1 MATALAGTDGSTPTE
16 AAIDEVHRSGRA
28 FGAPNEADSRAS
40 VGVANI
46 GLEAFDDATWT
57 EVLDGA
63 EGQGEGCGNTDALQE
78 ALALTRRLRAT
89 KEAARARPNAAAFR
103 IHDAGRD
110 EAGGPAAFD
119 QEDDLAEPQPSHDDK
134 VERGATGMTLGG
146 VLKTPAVMARG
157 WPVNHVSCWQCQR
170 RPGWLLQNPHDVY
183 DTAYRTALARDP
195 TLCASGQEGV
205 EAVLAMA
212 NLLEEGDEAE
222 VVARTACCEN
232 IDCLLRASLM
242 TPEHRIKWLAGPR
255 RPQDE
260 RETARKDQ
268 VHVMEENMRLLHAL
282 RKSGALSTNKVRHM
296 MRFLALNSQFVQE
309 REKKL
314 IATAMAVAENDHRF
328 GYTFAQP
335 QAFVNRMANH
345 THGYVMNVLV
355 PHVLDRVGF
364 ATAEAWEAHLQRL
377 LDTAIPKAPDIIY
390 ALICDEN
397 ARQGNYE
404 REPAQ
409 ALPDEYDIARDG
421 HLFGADVQQN
431 GRLVHRIGHGCKH
444 ADLFDPRG
452 FLLRMQ
458 AAVAATPHY
467 ELDFA
472 SSHRRLHAN
481 AGDVYRALRV
491 SNTDRSTRRPTIK
504 RFEIHVAVR
513 ALEGNKNRRVTTSGN
528 GVWGPPTCAS
538 LQRQTNVHPQL
549 RYLGVW
555 LAEGYSR
562 AEAELR
568 NSMILQ
574 YYGRNNSVGK
584 EPMRSGLGSKEC
596 FILRPVAIGVQLL
609 CDPANPPTLK
619 AALRLDELTL
629 ASPAALV
636 PLGSHRRQAKH
647 AMGQL
652 EGSSSARTIRKGRIG
667 LVGTPS
673 TKPQHE
679 SVACRLFRRA
689 RSERSLQVMSQSIC
703 HMIIGI
709 QAHTKAIGADALP
722 TIATIGGPALLPPLV
737 APRAEAVSQANA
749 ALNSLVAEWGSG
761 EDAYTG
767 NYDVHDHGESG
778 HPQTLYGHLQALL
791 NADVVATP
799 NHTQAVAPSNSHPI
813 VVALLAPLKVLR
825 THAALFVSAYE
836 ALAAPMPAPM
846 TVANVRDSPAWLD
859 ATPSK
864 AIANAGASAVAKATA
879 VWTAMEPYL
888 DGALTQEEFEIVGA
902 KRAWAFERANRA
914 KRHEAGEGAAPD
926 SLEEPRARDRRLYA
940 AHLREVAKAER
951 DARVSQ
957 FKIMLAGVA
966 ATRRRIRDG
975 LRRQAEFERQQM
987 GLDHRADRR
996 HRTRR
1001 PPHLPEAPPAHAEER
1016 IAAAMD
1022 RQRQVCASKLAE
1034 IRRFELGEAVEPFES
1049 KWDDAMQVRYGGM
1062 AQSHI
1067 RVRND
1072 HNAPAAEKEAAGRV
1086 AWAHLHEELR
1096 TADEAAARA
1105 LELAREAR
1113 DAEDMSNFIVPDGT
1127 GETSEEDTGSEAEDD
1142 GEGR

>member
-1 MATALAGTDGSTPTE
+1 MATALIGADGATPTE

-40 VGVANI
+40 VGVAAI
-46 GLEAFDDATWT
+46 GLEAFEAQTWTSVLDDDGDDDAP
-57 EVLDGA
+57 LH
-63 EGQGEGCGNTDALQE
+63 E
-78 ALALTRRLRAT
+78 ALELTRRLRAT
-89 KEAARARPNAAAFR
+89 KEAARARPNAGAFR
-103 IHDAGRD
+103 IHDAGRA
-110 EAGGPAAFD
+110 EAGASAAFD
-119 QEDDLAEPQPSHDDK
+119 QADDLAEPQPSHDDK

-146 VLKTPAVMARG
+146 TLRTPAVMARG

-205 EAVLAMA
+205 EAILAMA

-232 IDCLLRASLM
+232 VDCLLRASLM

-282 RKSGALSTNKVRHM
+282 RQSGALSSNKVRHM

-314 IATAMAVAENDHRF
+314 IATAMAVSENDHRF

-355 PHVLDRVGF
+355 PHVLDRTGF
-364 ATAEAWEAHLQRL
+364 STAEAWEAHLQKL

-409 ALPDEYDIARDG
+409 ALPTEYDVARDG
-421 HLFGADVQQN
+421 HLFGADVHQN

-444 ADLFDPRG
+444 ADLFHPNG
-452 FLLRMQ
+452 FLHRLA

-491 SNTDRSTRRPTIK
+491 ANTDRSTRRPTIR
-504 RFEIHVAVR
+504 RFEIQVAMR
-513 ALEGNKNRRVTTSGN
+513 ALEGNKNRRLTTPGN
-528 GVWGPPTCAS
+528 GAVGRPTCAS
-538 LQRQTNVHPQL
+538 QQRQTNVHPQL

-568 NSMILQ
+568 NSLILQ
-574 YYGRNNSVGK
+574 YHGRGNSVGK
-584 EPMRSGLGSKEC
+584 EPMRSGKGSKEC
-596 FILRPVAIGVQLL
+596 FTLRPVAIGVQLL

-652 EGSSSARTIRKGRIG
+652 EGTASARTISKGRIG

-673 TKPQHE
+673 TKPEHE

-689 RSERSLQVMSQSIC
+689 RSERSLQVMSEAIC
-703 HMIIGI
+703 HMIDGI
-709 QAHTKAIGADALP
+709 EAHTKAIGADALP
-722 TIATIGGPALLPPLV
+722 TIATIGGPALPPLV
-737 APRAEAVSQANA
+737 RARAEAVSRANE
-749 ALNSLVAEWGSG
+749 ALNALVSEWGAG
-761 EDAYTG
+761 EDAYAG
-767 NYDVHDHGESG
+767 EYDVGDCGDSG

-791 NADVVATP
+791 TADAVATR
-799 NHTQAVAPSNSHPI
+799 NGTEAVAPSNSHST
-813 VVALLAPLKVLR
+813 VLALLAPLKVLR

-836 ALAAPMPAPM
+836 ALAAPVPAPM
-846 TVANVRDSPAWLD
+846 THASVRDAPAHLD
-859 ATPSK
+859 AAPSK
-864 AIANAGASAVAKATA
+864 AIANAGASAVANATKAWEA
-879 VWTAMEPYL
+879 IKPHVAESV
-888 DGALTQEEFEIVGA
+888 TQEEFETVGA
-902 KRAWAFERANRA
+902 KRAWACERVGLI
-914 KRHEAGEGAAPD
+914 KRHEAGEGADPD
-926 SLEEPRARDRRLYA
+926 TLEEPRARDRRLYA
-940 AHLREVAKAER
+940 SHLREVAKAER
-951 DARVSQ
+951 DARLAQ

-975 LRRQAEFERQQM
+975 MQRQAEHERQQM
-987 GLDHRADRR
+987 GIDHRADRR

-1001 PPHLPEAPPAHAEER
+1001 PAHLPEAPPAHAEER
-1016 IAAAMD
+1016 IAAAMGK
-1022 RQRQVCASKLAE
+1022 QRAVCAAQLDE
-1034 IRRFELGEAVEPFES
+1034 IRRFDLGEPVEPFES
-1049 KWDDAMQVRYGGM
+1049 KWEEAIKVRYGGM

-1072 HNAPAAEKEAAGRV
+1072 HNVPPAEVEAAGRV
-1086 AWAHLHEELR
+1086 AWAALHKELVA
-1096 TADEAAARA
+1096 ADAAAARA

-1113 DAEDMSNFIVPDGT
+1113 DAEDISTFIVPDGT
-1127 GETSEEDTGSEAEDD
+1127 GETSGEDTGSEDD